1 MQSSKGCS
9 RTAVLCAAK
18 KIQIYY
24 QVVISIWQCLKMN
37 YKKEE
42 MENYVCAEKKWS
54 GNILG

>member
-42 MENYVCAEKKWS
+42 MENYVCAEKKW
-54 GNILG
+54 N